1 MSSRRERSGGSS
13 REITNLTRREDIIRR
28 NHDRARRR
36 LQVRATMGR
45 ESVETAERTP
55 RTDREERRFDRR
67 RSLRDRPRIAQ
78 RRRLELIAR
87 RPERRHTDNAHFRE
101 PTVSHRI
108 VGRDV
113 DVNEDRMFDLLPA
126 PDQDLHM
133 RTWRSLNIVYTK
145 ASIVEMVTGLNREEY
160 MEFARIIMT
169 GLPTSSVREM
179 RRRGMIEDI
188 QRVLDLG
195 NIRDFRQGY
204 DDDFNQGY
212 NDNGCDQSDLE
223 DELVSNPDSENIEIS
238 SIPKQ
243 PSHRRALPDADI
255 SSDEPMD
262 DYIST
267 DNENNNLY
275 GPSIPKSGDHLRL
288 NSRSKPSRVSGSP
301 LESLRQSD
309 GGDEELLQEASATK
323 IPPSISVVPPS
334 LLSKPKYRLSSN
346 TSTDQAQAFQET
358 EILRFQECLATSN
371 SMQSGKRCLKDDVLD
386 KYAESGLL
394 FVELFKY
401 EPMLKS
407 VFGILESGSFKVP
420 AACNYESRL
429 DMGIPSD
436 IYRVV
441 DQINF
446 TVENTAQSRLRE
458 AHSFV
463 QFNQVF
469 ETEIQRRNTL
479 FPGSHTSSEASAVA
493 DIKFDMACAAN
504 RLSRQ
509 DLIAMKTTDLE
520 FFKATMTRATNLR
533 QQSMRVSAYTNSMGS
548 PAALLIWPWLAM
560 LEITGS
566 HLLRLQHVFIN
577 GVSRFLKGSNEFRNI
592 QALITHLSTWFEGWI
607 GGSISSEE
615 AKARLNAFLSTRCK
629 GGPPRE
635 EPIGAQLSCSTV
647 THDEPENELQQLIE
661 MFSEIPR
668 ANNATYSTVGTTG
681 YDMSLNIT
689 DMESLGSQRQLTERA
704 IEAVLA
710 TTKFPEGV
718 MFARASG
725 YGSLYDQQKYE
736 HERSMSIHQGV
747 KTILCPVHTGDSA
760 QHWVGVV
767 VRLDYKRRGRPGIS
781 ALLLDSMATD
791 TYNSVYD
798 EKVIKKIVVTWLRH
812 RLPDF
817 KSFPTIGELVRPRVE
832 QQVDLN
838 SCGVH
843 MLLNLRAAGLD
854 GKYISKG
861 RNCTSKGWIDDAREF
876 FVRRI
881 LRSAGKHLGGDIQST
896 NNELLDE
903 SGLYRQERQTSNASA
918 SRVVSPHLG
927 S

>member
-1 MSSRRERSGGSS
+1 MLSWRERSGGSS
-13 REITNLTRREDIIRR
+13 REFSSFTRREEIIRR

-45 ESVETAERTP
+45 ESVESAERTP

-67 RSLRDRPRIAQ
+67 RSHRDRPTITQ
-78 RRRLELIAR
+78 RRCPELIAR
-87 RPERRHTDNAHFRE
+87 RPERRHSDNAHFRG

-133 RTWRSLNIVYTK
+133 RTWRSLNIAYPK

-195 NIRDFRQGY
+195 NIRDSRQGY
-204 DDDFNQGY
+204 DNNFNQGY
-212 NDNGCDQSDLE
+212 NDNGCDQFE
-223 DELVSNPDSENIEIS
+223 DELVSNPDSEDIEIS
-238 SIPKQ
+238 SLPKQ
-243 PSHRRALPDADI
+243 RSHRRALPDADI

-267 DNENNNLY
+267 DNDNNYLY
-275 GPSIPKSGDHLRL
+275 GRSTQKSVDHLRL
-288 NSRSKPSRVSGSP
+288 NSRSKPSRASESP
-301 LESLRQSD
+301 NEPLRQSD
-309 GGDEELLQEASATK
+309 GGDEELLQEASVSK
-323 IPPSISVVPPS
+323 IPPSISIVPPI
-334 LLSKPKYRLSSN
+334 LLSKPKSHLSSN
-346 TSTDQAQAFQET
+346 TSADQAEKFQET

-371 SMQSGKRCLKDDVLD
+371 SMQSGTRANLKDDVLD
-386 KYAESGLL
+386 KYAENGLL

-401 EPMLKS
+401 EPMLKA
-407 VFGILESGSFKVP
+407 VFGILESGSFKIP
-420 AACNYESRL
+420 AACNYESRV
-429 DMGIPSD
+429 DMSIPSD
-436 IYRVV
+436 IYRVI
-441 DQINF
+441 DQMNF
-446 TVENTAQSRLRE
+446 TVGSTAQSRLRQ

-463 QFNQVF
+463 KLNQVF

-479 FPGSHTSSEASAVA
+479 LLGSHISSDTGVVG
-493 DIKFDMACAAN
+493 DIKFDLACVAN

-509 DLIAMKTTDLE
+509 DLKAMQTTDLE
-520 FFKATMTRATNLR
+520 FFKGTITRANNLR

-548 PAALLIWPWLAM
+548 LAALWIWPWLAM
-560 LEITGS
+560 YEITGS
-566 HLLRLQHVFIN
+566 HLQRLQLVFIN
-577 GVSRFLKGSNEFRNI
+577 GVSRFLKGSNEFGDI

-607 GGSISSEE
+607 RGSISSEE
-615 AKARLNAFLSTRCK
+615 AKARLKAFLSTRCK
-629 GGPPRE
+629 DGPLQE
-635 EPIGAQLSCSTV
+635 EPMGTQLACSTI
-647 THDEPENELQQLIE
+647 THDEQVNELQQLIE

-668 ANNATYSTVGTTG
+668 ANNATYSTIGTTG

-710 TTKFPEGV
+710 TTKFPDGV

-725 YGSLYDQQKYE
+725 YGSLYDQQEYE
-736 HERSMSIHQGV
+736 HERSMSIVEGV
-747 KTILCPVHTGDSA
+747 KTILCPVHTGDST

-791 TYNSVYD
+791 TYNAVYD
-798 EKVIKKIVVTWLRH
+798 EKVIKKLVVTWLRH

-838 SCGVH
+838 SCGIH

-854 GKYISKG
+854 SKYISKG
-861 RNCTSKGWIDDAREF
+861 DNRTHKQWIDDARES
-876 FVRRI
+876 FVKRI

-896 NNELLDE
+896 INELLDE
-903 SGLYRQERQTSNASA
+903 SGLYRQERQTSNTSA

-927 S
+927 P